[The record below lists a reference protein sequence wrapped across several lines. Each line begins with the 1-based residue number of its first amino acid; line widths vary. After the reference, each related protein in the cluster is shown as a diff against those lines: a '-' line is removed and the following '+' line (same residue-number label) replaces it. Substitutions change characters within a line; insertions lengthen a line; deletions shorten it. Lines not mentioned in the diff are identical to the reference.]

1 MIRVKQQGV
10 MITRGYRLETS
21 EKHENELELAFYERG
36 KRSFVDSIP
45 ASSIKNY
52 QDAWRF
58 IENNIGSSTNCDF
71 TEEAVKKIFEK

>member
-10 MITRGYRLETS
+10 VITRGYRLETS

-58 IENNIGSSTNCDF
+58 IENNIGSSASCDF